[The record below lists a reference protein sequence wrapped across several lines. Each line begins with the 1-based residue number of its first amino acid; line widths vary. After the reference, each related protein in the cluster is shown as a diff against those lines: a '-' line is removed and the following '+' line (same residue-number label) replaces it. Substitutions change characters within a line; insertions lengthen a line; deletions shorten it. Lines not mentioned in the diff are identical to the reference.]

1 MALLTTRVRYPN
13 EDNDNKL
20 GLILKYLSG
29 TRDLVLTLESDGTGT
44 VKYWLGAAFTVHH
57 DMKSPTGGMMSME
70 RGDLYYASNKQKLN
84 TKIST
89 KAELVGVDD
98 IITQILW
105 MLYFLEVQGMKVYD
119 DVVYQDNHS
128 EMKLEKNGRSSTGK

>member
-1 MALLTTRVRYPN
+1 
-13 EDNDNKL
+13 
-20 GLILKYLSG
+20 
-29 TRDLVLTLESDGTGT
+29 
-44 VKYWLGAAFTVHH
+44 
-57 DMKSPTGGMMSME
+57 ME
-70 RGDLYYASNKQKLN
+70 RGALYYASNKQKLN

-105 MLYFLEVQGMKVYD
+105 MRYFLEVQGMKVYD
-119 DVVYQDNHS
+119 DVVYQDNQS